1 MNSCDLS
8 ALCPLRPGLQRFH
21 DPTYFSCLFPDLKTI
36 CSTTPVIPCIVSR
49 GSMQPFYSHL
59 LISSTHL
66 NQMTGLMIPMTKAGF
81 AVPHRHFFPTCIL
94 TAYFFLSFEPTGLAN
109 AITGHH
115 RLNFYSLFF
124 YIIGVSGVQNG
135 RIDTKAR
142 LSKIE
147 TDSSVY
153 FCLVPVILSEAPISF
168 GFCFPWLLSH
178 FRLVISCHSPIF
190 HLAA

>member
-36 CSTTPVIPCIVSR
+36 CSAIPGIPCIVSR

-66 NQMTGLMIPMTKAGF
+66 NQMTDLMILMTKAGF
-81 AVPHRHFFPTCIL
+81 AVPHRHFFPTCML

-109 AITGHH
+109 AIIGHH
-115 RLNFYSLFF
+115 RLKFFPPFFLPPLASRVSKTDELIPRPGLQRSKQTLLFPF
-124 YIIGVSGVQNG
+124 
-135 RIDTKAR
+135 A
-142 LSKIE
+142 
-147 TDSSVY
+147 
-153 FCLVPVILSEAPISF
+153 
-168 GFCFPWLLSH
+168 
-178 FRLVISCHSPIF
+178 
-190 HLAA
+190 